1 MEKKPTVA
9 EKTVVQE
16 PSILHEPVMAPL
28 VSYPI
33 EVVVPKARQ
42 QTPAVGQRATRLDG
56 RLHGLGQTGYIDDLS
71 FPGMIFAKIKR
82 AGVASA
88 RIRSIDTSE
97 AEATPGV
104 MAVITGKDVPC
115 NSFGPSLKDQPVLA
129 YERVFHAGDGVA
141 AVAAVTEQIASEAC
155 EKIKVDYEVF
165 TPVIDTLESLKL
177 ETPGVHAPSA
187 NIYQSKVIKKGD
199 IEKGFAASD
208 HIIEGTFRTQM
219 VEHVP
224 LEPHATIA
232 MWDANGRVTIH
243 STLGRITLGCADVA
257 RTLALPISRIR
268 IVATIVGGN
277 FGGKNEITTEPV
289 LALLSKKSGRPVK
302 SVFTRPDEFIAS
314 TTRHPLIMD
323 YKTGVTRDGRIQAR
337 KIRLV
342 LDGGAYCSWSETTLG
357 KACILSAGPYNIDN
371 LYAEAYVVYTNKT
384 MTGAMRGFG
393 APQVCFAYETHMD
406 DIARV
411 VHMDPL
417 DIRLINAFNE
427 GSLSPTG
434 QSLQSVVVKESL
446 LRAAE
451 KFGWHTNGKGSTNG
465 GSNGG
470 PKLLE
475 SENANGNTVRA

>member
-1 MEKKPTVA
+1 VDKKPTVA
-9 EKTVVQE
+9 EKVSPLETLQE
-16 PSILHEPVMAPL
+16 TPSVLREPVIAPL
-28 VSYPI
+28 VTYPI
-33 EVVVPKARQ
+33 EIVVPEVRQ
-42 QTPAVGQRATRLDG
+42 QTPAVGQRATRLDCH
-56 RLHGLGQTGYIDDLS
+56 LHGLGQTRYIDDLS
-71 FPGMIFAKIKR
+71 FPGMLYAKIKR

-88 RIRSIDTSE
+88 RIKSIDTKE
-97 AEATPGV
+97 AEAMPGV
-104 MAVITGKDVPC
+104 MAVVTGKDVPC

-141 AVAAVTEQIASEAC
+141 AVAAVTEQIAAEAL
-155 EKIKVDYEVF
+155 EKIKVDYEVL
-165 TPVIDTLESLKL
+165 TPVLDPLESLQL

-187 NIYQSKVIKKGD
+187 NIYQSKIIKKGD

-208 HIIEGTFRTQM
+208 HIIEGHFRTQM

-232 MWDANGRVTIH
+232 MWDPNGRVTIY
-243 STLGRITLGCADVA
+243 STLGRITLGRADVA
-257 RTLALPISRIR
+257 RTLGIPVSRIR

-289 LALLSKKSGRPVK
+289 LALLSKKTGRPVK

-323 YKTGVTRDGRIQAR
+323 YKTGVTKDGKIQAR
-337 KIRLV
+337 KIRLI

-371 LYAEAYVVYTNKT
+371 LFAEAHVVYTNKT

-393 APQVCFAYETHMD
+393 APQVCFAYESHMD
-406 DIARV
+406 DIAALLN
-411 VHMDPL
+411 MDPL
-417 DIRLINAFNE
+417 DIRLINAFSE

-434 QSLQSVVVKESL
+434 QTLQCVAIKESL
-446 LRAAE
+446 LQAA
-451 KFGWHTNGKGSTNG
+451 KRFGWNGKRSANAGANLLAG
-465 GSNGG
+465 ENSN
-470 PKLLE
+470 
-475 SENANGNTVRA
+475 ANTVRA